1 MTYIFLPQDLIFS
14 MPFSWPFTVQM
25 FDCTTS
31 SGNPAPPPF
40 GIVRA
45 LVISI
50 VSRPP
55 MIDSVANAVCGTS
68 CPKMIVAPTNG
79 AVSSQMRAHTIVEK
93 AQIFFFS
100 SHTSSVVQVVSMA
113 SVDEMAIFE
122 TMALHISR
130 ATRRSK
136 LTEMEI
142 GCYNVRSIL
151 WRLTWTCSD
160 CSFGNKHLYWFHNQ
174 CCRPYA
180 TYVTYVGVEAS
191 RCVLNFLMC

>member
-1 MTYIFLPQDLIFS
+1 MLPQDLIFS
-14 MPFSWPFTVQM
+14 TLLSWPFTVQM
-25 FDCTTS
+25 FDWITS
-31 SGNPAPPPF
+31 SGKLPAPLPRR

-68 CPKMIVAPTNG
+68 CPKMMVAPTNG

-130 ATRRSK
+130 ATRKSK
-136 LTEMEI
+136 STARGEE
-142 GCYNVRSIL
+142 
-151 WRLTWTCSD
+151 
-160 CSFGNKHLYWFHNQ
+160 
-174 CCRPYA
+174 
-180 TYVTYVGVEAS
+180 
-191 RCVLNFLMC
+191 